1 LSFDRNSGTIQ
12 ITGGF
17 KKMKWQLRFLL
28 ASLLLAGACSED
40 NGTGDGVPTINSF
53 QPASVARGQSD
64 VQGVIT
70 GTNFNGVVSVNLGSS
85 ITIQDTTGVSATEI
99 HVRFS
104 VSPNAQAGP
113 QTITVSNLKGQA
125 TSTAMLSIEDN
136 RLPIA
141 SFSVNPSQ
149 GSINTE
155 ITFDGRSSH
164 DPDGKIKTY
173 QWEFGDGA
181 QASGGLVVHKFQSA
195 GTFSTKLTVTDN
207 KGIANSLSKDILI
220 DNNRPPVAHYN
231 FTPQK
236 GTVNTTFEFDGTSS
250 TDGDG
255 RIIRYIWDFKDGTQK
270 QGDKVKHKFTE
281 SGSFNV
287 KLTVFDNHEAQG
299 FIEKD
304 LRVAGLPPIAKFSVS
319 PFSGDTSTV
328 FRFDASNSEDPDGRI
343 EDYLW
348 KFSDHSEDSGKIVEH
363 RFSSEGSFNVTLTVV
378 DNDRMRNET
387 SRTIS
392 VHDNNPPP
400 PDPDPDPPPSGG
412 GEVCKTPAKDRGLI
426 FGTIIDV
433 EGPNAIIRLPE
444 GSTCANSFY
453 MCGDM
458 RRASPEQ
465 FRGIIK
471 KMEDRGGNV
480 FSVFNDCPFKW
491 PPEIGERD
499 FLYYKR
505 CSENYCP

>member
-1 LSFDRNSGTIQ
+1 
-12 ITGGF
+12 
-17 KKMKWQLRFLL
+17 MKWQLRFLL

-40 NGTGDGVPTINSF
+40 NGTGDGAPTINGF
-53 QPASVARGQSD
+53 QPTSVARGQSD
-64 VQGVIT
+64 IQGIIT
-70 GTNFNGVVSVNLGSS
+70 GTNFNGVVTVNLGSS
-85 ITIQDTTGVSATEI
+85 ISIQETTGVSATEI

-104 VSPNAQAGP
+104 VSGNAQAGP
-113 QTITVSNLKGQA
+113 QTITVSNLKGQV
-125 TSTAMLSIEDN
+125 TSSSMLTIEDN
-136 RLPIA
+136 SLPVA

-149 GSINTE
+149 GSISTE

-164 DPDGKIKTY
+164 DPDGKIKSY
-173 QWEFGDGA
+173 GWDFGDGSHA
-181 QASGGLVVHKFQSA
+181 GGALVVHKFLSA

-207 KGIANSLSKDILI
+207 KGIENSLSKDILI

-231 FTPQK
+231 YSPLK
-236 GTVNTTFEFDGTSS
+236 GSVNTTFTFDGTSS

-270 QGDKVKHKFTE
+270 QGAQVNHKFTE

-304 LRVAGLPPIAKFSVS
+304 LRVAGIPPVAKFSVS
-319 PFSGDTSTV
+319 PFSGSTSTV
-328 FRFDASNSEDPDGRI
+328 FRFDASDSDDPDGRI

-348 KFSDHSEDSGKIVEH
+348 RFSDHTEDSGRIVEH
-363 RFSSEGSFNVTLTVV
+363 QFDSEGSFNVTLTVV

-392 VHDNNPPP
+392 VRDDNPPP
-400 PDPDPDPPPSGG
+400 PDPDPDPPPPDG
-412 GEVCKTPAKDRGLI
+412 GEGECKNPAKDRGLI

-453 MCGDM
+453 RCGDM
-458 RRASPEQ
+458 RRADPEQ

-471 KMEDRGGNV
+471 KMEDRGNNV

-499 FLYYKR
+499 FLYYKT
-505 CSENYCP
+505 CSQNYCP